1 MVKSVWWMRR
11 IWRIWML
18 RLTRRMVFFLRLKKS
33 FVMTDIMTEATAKVE
48 TDIRPGSAD
57 H

>member
-1 MVKSVWWMRR
+1 
-11 IWRIWML
+11 ML